1 MILGITGNIA
11 SGKST
16 VARELGRR
24 GAVVVDADQL
34 AREVVVP
41 GSPTLARL
49 VDAFDEGILHP
60 DGSLNRTE
68 MGRRI
73 FADDHA
79 REVLNGIMHPAI
91 ARLSGERLHEL
102 RCSSAPLVV
111 YQAPLLFEVGAQDR
125 VDKVLMVKIAPP
137 VQLARLMAR
146 DDLTEEQARQR
157 IAAQMSQDEKI
168 ARADYLIDNSGTL
181 EQTVAQIDRLWPG
194 LVGAAG
200 ASHAGA
206 EVSRRDPC

>member
-24 GAVVVDADQL
+24 GAVVVDADQI

-49 VDAFDEGILHP
+49 VDAFDGGILHP

-79 REVLNGIMHPAI
+79 REILNGIMHPAI

-125 VDKVLMVKIAPP
+125 VDKVLMVKIAPS

-146 DDLTEEQARQR
+146 DDLTAEQARQR
-157 IAAQMSQDEKI
+157 IAAQMPQDEKS

-181 EQTVAQIDRLWPG
+181 EQTIAQIDRLWPE
-194 LVGAAG
+194 LIGAAG
-200 ASHAGA
+200 AG
-206 EVSRRDPC
+206 VSRRDPC

>member
-16 VARELGRR
+16 VARELERR

-73 FADDHA
+73 FADDRA

-111 YQAPLLFEVGAQDR
+111 YQAPLLYEAGAQGR

-146 DDLTEEQARQR
+146 DDLDADQARQR

-168 ARADYLIDNSGTL
+168 ARADYLVDNSGTL
-181 EQTVAQIDRLWPG
+181 EETVAQIDRLWPE
-194 LVGAAG
+194 LVGAA
-200 ASHAGA
+200 AAADAGA
-206 EVSRRDPC
+206 PVRRRDPG